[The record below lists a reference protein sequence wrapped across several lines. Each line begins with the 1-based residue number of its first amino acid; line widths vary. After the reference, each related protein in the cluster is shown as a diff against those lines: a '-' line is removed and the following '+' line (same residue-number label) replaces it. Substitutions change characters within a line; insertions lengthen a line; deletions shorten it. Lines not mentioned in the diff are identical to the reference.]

1 MPRLLRIASLTLA
14 LVVAATSW
22 PRAQDGAGQ
31 KPADAKPAAAAADA
45 QKTAEPAQE
54 LPADAKAFNA
64 AAGEK
69 NPLKRVEALEKF
81 IADNPKASPMLLS
94 AAKAQLTSSALAAFK
109 DSRAKYLALAE
120 KDIADAAK
128 RTDMMPLYFTYNR
141 LASALVTAG
150 IFSEEAEDY
159 ARKGLAAMDER
170 AYMESR
176 KQQFER
182 SLAAFER
189 MTGPAAGAKP
199 ESASAGAAP
208 APSTAAPATP
218 ATPAPSTPAA
228 PATPA
233 GAATPT
239 APAPA
244 APPAPNYRLGMKDGV
259 MQASLAPP
267 APPRPATPPRP
278 PVRPKMPT
286 DEEMRASLKSE
297 RATALATLG
306 QILMK
311 RGKTEEG
318 EKALSDAYAARP
330 APSTMASIARV
341 LAESAKK
348 AANETLQLEYLT
360 VLALS
365 GRITAGETRDFEAAY
380 RKTHNGSLDGLDATL
395 DERYRR
401 EHVRFAVTP
410 FMRKPPAKATGR
422 AVLAE
427 VFPGA
432 G

>member
-1 MPRLLRIASLTLA
+1 MPRTSRIAILTLA
-14 LVVAATSW
+14 LVAAATSG
-22 PRAQDGAGQ
+22 PRAQGGAGQ
-31 KPADAKPAAAAADA
+31 NPPDAKPPAAVAGDA
-45 QKTAEPAQE
+45 QKPAAPAQE

-64 AAGEK
+64 AAGER

-81 IADNPKASPMLLS
+81 IADNPKAAPMLLS
-94 AAKAQLTSSALAAFK
+94 MARSQITSSALAAFK

-120 KDIADAAK
+120 KDLADAAK
-128 RTDMMPLYFTYNR
+128 RTETMPLYFTYNR

-170 AYMESR
+170 TYMESR
-176 KQQFER
+176 KQQYER
-182 SLAAFER
+182 SLTAFEK
-189 MTGPAAGAKP
+189 MTASAAGAKP
-199 ESASAGAAP
+199 ESAPAGAAP

-218 ATPAPSTPAA
+218 AAAA

-233 GAATPT
+233 DAAKPATPT
-239 APAPA
+239 PA
-244 APPAPNYRLGMKDGV
+244 APPAPNYRFATKDGV

-318 EKALSDAYAARP
+318 EKALAEAYAAKP
-330 APSTMASIARV
+330 ASYTMATIARV

-348 AANETLQLEYLT
+348 AGNDALQLEYLT

-365 GRITAGETRDFEAAY
+365 GRITADESKDFEAAY
-380 RKTHNGSLDGLDATL
+380 RKAHGGSLDGLDAML

-410 FMRKPPAKATGR
+410 FARKPPAKATGR
-422 AVLAE
+422 TVLAE

>member
-1 MPRLLRIASLTLA
+1 MPRLLRIAVLTLA
-14 LVVAATSW
+14 LVAAAAAWS
-22 PRAQDGAGQ
+22 RAQGGAGQ
-31 KPADAKPAAAAADA
+31 KPPDAKPAATAAGDA
-45 QKTAEPAQE
+45 ETPAEPAQE

-94 AAKAQLTSSALAAFK
+94 TAKSQITSSALAAFK

-128 RTDMMPLYFTYNR
+128 RTETMPLYFTYNR

-176 KQQFER
+176 TQQY
-182 SLAAFER
+182 ER
-189 MTGPAAGAKP
+189 MVASYEKTTASAGGAKP
-199 ESASAGAAP
+199 ESA
-208 APSTAAPATP
+208 
-218 ATPAPSTPAA
+218 PAA
-228 PATPA
+228 A
-233 GAATPT
+233 
-239 APAPA
+239 
-244 APPAPNYRLGMKDGV
+244 PAPNYRLGMKDGV

-297 RATALATLG
+297 RAAALATLG

-311 RGKTEEG
+311 RGKAEEG
-318 EKALSDAYAARP
+318 EKVLAEAYAARP
-330 APSTMASIARV
+330 APSTMASVARV

-348 AANETLQLEYLT
+348 AGNEALQLEYLT

-365 GRITAGETRDFEAAY
+365 GRITAGEAKDFEAAY
-380 RKTHNGSLDGLDATL
+380 RKTHNGSLDGLDAML

-410 FMRKPPAKATGR
+410 YVRTPPAKPTGR

>member
-1 MPRLLRIASLTLA
+1 MPRILRIASLTLA
-14 LVVAATSW
+14 LVAAATSW
-22 PRAQDGAGQ
+22 THAQGGAGQ
-31 KPADAKPAAAAADA
+31 KPPDPGPAAAAAASEA
-45 QKTAEPAQE
+45 QKPAEPAQE
-54 LPADAKAFNA
+54 LPADAQAFNA

-69 NPLKRVEALEKF
+69 NPLKRVEALETF
-81 IADNPKASPMLLS
+81 IADSPKASPMLLS
-94 AAKAQLTSSALAAFK
+94 TAKSQITSSALAAFK

-128 RTDMMPLYFTYNR
+128 RTETMPLYSTYNR

-150 IFSEEAEDY
+150 IFSEEGEDY

-170 AYMESR
+170 AYIDMR
-176 KQQFER
+176 KKQYER
-182 SLAAFER
+182 SLAAYER
-189 MTGPAAGAKP
+189 MTASAAGANTEAP
-199 ESASAGAAP
+199 PAA
-208 APSTAAPATP
+208 ATP
-218 ATPAPSTPAA
+218 A
-228 PATPA
+228 
-233 GAATPT
+233 

-244 APPAPNYRLGMKDGV
+244 APPSPNYRFAMKDGV
-259 MQASLAPP
+259 MQASLATP

-286 DEEMRASLKSE
+286 DIEMRASLKSE

-311 RGKTEEG
+311 RGKAEEG
-318 EKALSDAYAARP
+318 ERVLAEAYAAKP
-330 APSTMASIARV
+330 ASSTMASIARV

-348 AANETLQLEYLT
+348 AGNETLQLEYLT

-365 GRITAGETRDFEAAY
+365 GRITADEIKSFETAY
-380 RKTHNGSLDGLDATL
+380 RKTHNGSLDGLGAML

-410 FMRKPPAKATGR
+410 FTRTPTAKPTGR